1 LYFVYLDAAGDVGS
15 PSKKGSSKYFVLAAI
30 AIKDSLW
37 LQAYNGVT
45 GIISKYFPNPATRP
59 PELHYHEIRTQ
70 RPPYNT
76 VNTYALVDEVFDLIS
91 NLDHTLFAMVVDKLA
106 HHSKYVTPWPFR
118 EHMLEAMTNRVQLF
132 LQRKNDLGLYVYDK
146 EEQTIN
152 DELQKILAK
161 FRSGGTN
168 FRFPAHVVESIF
180 FAPAE
185 SAVPLQLVDFWAYA
199 VFSKFEHSGKDKRFL
214 QVRHK
219 LDTVSGQ
226 VYGLRKF
233 P

>member
-1 LYFVYLDAAGDVGS
+1 LDAAGDVGN
-15 PSKKGSSKYFVLAAI
+15 PSKSGSSKYFVLAAI

-37 LQAYNGVT
+37 LQAFNGVT
-45 GIISKYFPNPATRP
+45 GIIAKYFPNPSVRP
-59 PELHYHEIRTQ
+59 TELHYHAIRNQ

-76 VNTYALVDEVFDLIS
+76 INTYALVDEVFDLIS
-91 NLDHTLFAMVVDKLA
+91 NLDLTLFAMVVDKLA
-106 HHSKYVTPWPFR
+106 HKNKYVTPWPYR
-118 EHMLEAMTNRVQLF
+118 EHMLEATTNRIQMF
-132 LQRKNDLGLYVYDK
+132 LQRKSDLGLYVYDR

-152 DELQKILAK
+152 DELQKILAR
-161 FRSGGTN
+161 FRSKGTN
-168 FRFPAHVVESIF
+168 FRFPTNVVESIF
-180 FAPAE
+180 FAPSE

-219 LDTVSGQ
+219 VDTVGGQ
-226 VYGLRKF
+226 AYGLRKF